1 MVTDYR
7 GYHNR
12 MPRSRI
18 PSEPDVQL
26 EKDGQF
32 GKTRV
37 NLLMLCS
44 LGGTRPKSPLGSS
57 GGVGSIGEVS
67 CDKGRL
73 T

>member
-1 MVTDYR
+1 
-7 GYHNR
+7 
-12 MPRSRI
+12 MPRSRN
-18 PSEPDVQL
+18 PSGPDVQL

-37 NLLMLCS
+37 NLLIFGS
-44 LGGTRPKSPLGSS
+44 LGGTEYLQCERVHLPGSS
-57 GGVGSIGEVS
+57 GGVGLVDEVS